1 MDGESHLYEAAVK
14 KELEDGRLRRVVLE
28 DFELSH
34 DFTFIWRKDSIYSEY
49 YRELYR
55 LLRGE

>member
-1 MDGESHLYEAAVK
+1 MK
-14 KELEDGRLRRVVLE
+14 KELEDGRLRRVALE